1 MKIWWSQL
9 NQSNCNHELHVK
21 WYNLSLLFL
30 MMSAIAKCYSN
41 LNLFCSSFFMKNWA
55 NEIGKLIPENWILI
69 CCCRTDY
76 LRLPPYNQ
84 KVWIAVHYL
93 IIKACLQYPIII
105 DPHRQPH
112 WNSLCACFNHHLFP
126 SEFIFFCDKTKNK
139 NKLNQSKT
147 SWPLWCRQK
156 DSLHCYLVV

>member
-9 NQSNCNHELHVK
+9 NQSNCNHKLHVI

-30 MMSAIAKCYSN
+30 Y
-41 LNLFCSSFFMKNWA
+41 
-55 NEIGKLIPENWILI
+55 EKLGRWDWKMVDSRKLWILI

-76 LRLPPYNQ
+76 LRLPPYRVYHQ
-84 KVWIAVHYL
+84 KVWITLHYL
-93 IIKACLQYPIII
+93 ITKVCLQYSIII
-105 DPHRQPH
+105 DPPLQPH
-112 WNSLCACFNHHLFP
+112 WNSLCACFNHNLLT

-139 NKLNQSKT
+139 NKLKQSIT

-156 DSLHCYLVV
+156 HSLHCYLVV